1 VFKKFGISVALAFAL
16 VGGGIAATASAPATA
31 TASVAVS
38 HAAPV
43 QLASIAAPMSVDATQ
58 LSAAQMSDV
67 QGDGLWKKFKKWVK
81 KVVKKVIGVIVQ
93 EIIKAITEWLE
104 ELFSSVTGG
113 EKQEG
118 SENEVKNYNSQADY
132 EADNAASTYVENNDF
147 QQTETW
153 YGAGDG
159 GGCSGGGYEQE
170 NTYQQYQMIQPS
182 C

>member
-1 VFKKFGISVALAFAL
+1 MFKKFGLSVALAFAL
-16 VGGGIAATASAPATA
+16 VGGGVAATASAPATA

-43 QLASIAAPMSVDATQ
+43 QLASLATAPVSIEATQ
-58 LSAAQMSDV
+58 LSVAQMSDV

-81 KVVKKVIGVIVQ
+81 KVIKKVIGVIVQ

-104 ELFSSVTGG
+104 EIFSSVTGG

-132 EADNAASTYVENNDF
+132 EADNASSTYVENNAF
-147 QQTETW
+147 QQTEVW
-153 YGAGDG
+153 YGSG
-159 GGCSGGGYEQE
+159 GGCGGGYQQE
-170 NTYQQYQMIQPS
+170 QQYQMYQEVQAV